1 MPNRGQETWV
11 YSQEYALLLQRIKFQ
26 FTAPRVI
33 SLVCFVITVFKKKQ
47 NWAFTHSLLNFLCH
61 YSWPGTHDP
70 SSSAFQMLR
79 LYVDTTILSCLFCCC
94 LRISIYYLN
103 NIHVYELFM
112 GMYEHVEVQLLAEVR
127 GVRSPWNLNYW
138 WQAVV
143 SCWILVLRIKWVLLQ
158 EK

>member
-1 MPNRGQETWV
+1 MTLQLGVCIIAAEDKISVPNTQS
-11 YSQEYALLLQRIKFQ
+11 YL
-26 FTAPRVI
+26 I
-33 SLVCFVITVFKKKQ
+33 SVFCNYCFLKKQ

-79 LYVDTTILSCLFCCC
+79 FQVDTTIPSCLFCCC

-103 NIHVYELFM
+103 NVHVYELFM

-127 GVRSPWNLNYW
+127 SVRSPWNLNYW